1 MLAFASVSSN
11 QAASVRDRLRISL
24 SRHYRLDQ
32 FDLFFASSLDVA
44 RLLLSRLFLQQE
56 QMRNQSRYAARY
68 PVSELNVMP
77 AIAVTAENVAL
88 VAHVD
93 TIGRTVRALKACHSL
108 GVTDASESF
117 ATMLHDTLLADA
129 SLFLARLDRHAD
141 LADMVLIAL
150 RTTDFS
156 TLMRSKLRLF
166 EQGMALAEPT
176 SRALARMQ
184 EPEWQRNNRA
194 RRLMHSIL

>member
-1 MLAFASVSSN
+1 MLAFASVSSD
-11 QAASVRDRLRISL
+11 QAASARDRLRISL

-56 QMRNQSRYAARY
+56 QMRNQSRY

-77 AIAVTAENVAL
+77 AIAMTAENVAL

-93 TIGRTVRALKACHSL
+93 TVGRKVRALKTCHSQ

-117 ATMLHDTLLADA
+117 ATKLHDTLLAEA
-129 SLFLARLDRHAD
+129 SLFITRLDRHAD
-141 LADMVLIAL
+141 LTDMALIAL

-166 EQGMALAEPT
+166 EQGMALTAPT
-176 SRALARMQ
+176 ARALARLQ
-184 EPEWQRNNRA
+184 EPEWQRNNRDK
-194 RRLMHSIL
+194 RLMHSIL

>member
-32 FDLFFASSLDVA
+32 FDLFFASSLNVA

-56 QMRNQSRYAARY
+56 QMRIQSRY

-93 TIGRTVRALKACHSL
+93 IVARRVRALKACHSQ

-117 ATMLHDTLLADA
+117 ATMLHDTLLAEA
-129 SLFLARLDRHAD
+129 SLFITRLDRHAD

-150 RTTDFS
+150 RTSDFS

-166 EQGMALAEPT
+166 EQGMALTAPT
-176 SRALARMQ
+176 ARALARMQ
-184 EPEWQRNNRA
+184 EPEWQRNNRGK
-194 RRLMHSIL
+194 RLMHSIL